1 MCVPDAAGNVFV
13 WAHPGGQL
21 VHFLPALN
29 ELVLSLAFT
38 VNTDALVT
46 ATWQKA
52 SVSCLTKP
60 TVDDVLAMWMGSSY
74 ELSACTEI
82 TRQLLRAYPSLP
94 NNVVCPLTTSAAGN
108 ARHSLQYL
116 SRLLLVIR
124 EPEGSW
130 EPEGSCC

>member
-74 ELSACTEI
+74 KVPPALKSPGSFCAPTHLSPTMWCA
-82 TRQLLRAYPSLP
+82 P
-94 NNVVCPLTTSAAGN
+94 
-108 ARHSLQYL
+108 
-116 SRLLLVIR
+116 
-124 EPEGSW
+124 
-130 EPEGSCC
+130 